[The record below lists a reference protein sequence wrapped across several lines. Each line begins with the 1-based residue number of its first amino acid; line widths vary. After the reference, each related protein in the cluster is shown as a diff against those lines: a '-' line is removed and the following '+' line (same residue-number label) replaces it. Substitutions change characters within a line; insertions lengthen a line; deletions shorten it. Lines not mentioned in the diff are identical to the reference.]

1 MAWEKLTVGEF
12 SSSDFTIVESSV
24 SKDEALEKFKQTD
37 FHDKPSIYYIFVEE
51 DDRLK
56 GVASVKDL
64 MKSDNLEE
72 ALETDFISFRPEQN
86 LEKAARKIA
95 KYDFQAFPVT
105 ENDRMVGVLR
115 LDDVMEILEAE
126 ETDDIFKKAG
136 VIDNDQFYRSE
147 KMLNASVMREAYA
160 RLPWL
165 MFALIGGLVAGTVI
179 ENYEQTLQSVVI
191 LAFFIPLIM
200 DMGGNVGTQSS
211 TILVRGLT
219 LGQIHDENYL
229 RFVAREGLTG
239 LIIGLIVGSISGLAA
254 YLWQGDQLVA
264 LVITVSMTL
273 TCFTASMIGYII
285 PLIAEKL
292 GRDPATVSD
301 PMVTTVKDITAL
313 LIYFTVAITLLGL

>member
-1 MAWEKLTVGEF
+1 MAAERLTVGEF

>member
-1 MAWEKLTVGEF
+1 MAREKLTVGEF

-64 MKSDNLEE
+64 MKSDTLEE
-72 ALETDFISFRPEQN
+72 ALETDIVSFRPEQN

>member
-64 MKSDNLEE
+64 MKSDTLEE

>member
-64 MKSDNLEE
+64 MKSDTLEE
-72 ALETDFISFRPEQN
+72 ALETDIVSFRPEQN

>member
-1 MAWEKLTVGEF
+1 MAAERLTVGEF

-64 MKSDNLEE
+64 MKSDTLEE

>member
-1 MAWEKLTVGEF
+1 MAREKLTVGEF

-64 MKSDNLEE
+64 MKSDTLEE

-229 RFVAREGLTG
+229 CFVAREGLTG

>member
-1 MAWEKLTVGEF
+1 MAREKLTVGEF

-64 MKSDNLEE
+64 MKSDTLEE

-115 LDDVMEILEAE
+115 LDDVMEMLEAE

>member
-1 MAWEKLTVGEF
+1 MAAERLTVGEF

-24 SKDEALEKFKQTD
+24 SKDEALEKFKQTE

-64 MKSDNLEE
+64 MKSDTLEE
-72 ALETDFISFRPEQN
+72 ALETDIVSFRPEQN